1 MVAVTVLLLMFFRT
15 SLFTLSPYMIAVNS
29 TIIDVLHPTVN
40 SFIGGVKVSML
51 ALSVVGCGFGP

>member
-1 MVAVTVLLLMFFRT
+1 
-15 SLFTLSPYMIAVNS
+15 MIAVNS

-51 ALSVVGCGFGP
+51 ALSVVGCGFGPWSNQTKDKTMK